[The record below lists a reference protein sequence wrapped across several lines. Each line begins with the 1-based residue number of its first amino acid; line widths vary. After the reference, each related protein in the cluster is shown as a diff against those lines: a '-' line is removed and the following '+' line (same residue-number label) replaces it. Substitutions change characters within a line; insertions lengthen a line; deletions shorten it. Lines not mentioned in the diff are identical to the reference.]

1 MTGRLAVA
9 RKSVAKKP
17 VALTIAGSDPSA
29 GAGFQADLKTF
40 AALKVYGFSVI
51 TAVIAQ
57 NSAKVVRVAP
67 VDAAMVTA
75 QLEALASE
83 RRPDALKTGALANA
97 AVVLAV
103 AEAIRAL
110 KMPAPVVDP
119 VLIASSGARLLDADG
134 EAAMRALIFPL
145 ARVVTPNIPEAEA
158 LSGVMIDGPEAM
170 RAAARALR
178 RMGARAVVI
187 KGGHPYTGGSADGA
201 PARAR
206 GARTGGERGEAP
218 LATGPGR
225 SGAGSAAAGSGGAEM
240 AAASGALRAGRR
252 SHRGGGATAV
262 DLLYDG
268 RNFVELAGVRIP
280 GGGAHGTGC
289 AFSAAIAAYLARGA
303 ELEAAVRGAKRFVAR
318 ALRHGF
324 ALGAG
329 RTMLDHF
336 AR

>member
-158 LSGVMIDGPEAM
+158 LSGVVIDGREAM
-170 RAAARALR
+170 RAAARALC
-178 RMGARAVVI
+178 RMGARAGVI

-206 GARTGGERGEAP
+206 GA
-218 LATGPGR
+218 
-225 SGAGSAAAGSGGAEM
+225 GSAAAGAGGVAARSGGSGAAAM
-240 AAASGALRAGRR
+240 AAARR
-252 SHRGGGATAV
+252 PWTCSTTAATSSNSRENV
-262 DLLYDG
+262 
-268 RNFVELAGVRIP
+268 FPV
-280 GGGAHGTGC
+280 
-289 AFSAAIAAYLARGA
+289 AARMAP
-303 ELEAAVRGAKRFVAR
+303 
-318 ALRHGF
+318 
-324 ALGAG
+324 
-329 RTMLDHF
+329 
-336 AR
+336 

>member
-1 MTGRLAVA
+1 MTGRLKNPIA
-9 RKSVAKKP
+9 RKSVAKRP
-17 VALTIAGSDPSA
+17 VALTIAGSDPSG

-57 NSAKVVRVAP
+57 NSTKVVRVAP

-83 RRPDALKTGALANA
+83 RRPDALKTGVLADA
-97 AVVLAV
+97 AVVRAV

-158 LSGVMIDGPEAM
+158 LSGVVIDGREAM
-170 RAAARALR
+170 RAAARALC

-225 SGAGSAAAGSGGAEM
+225 SGAGSAAEM
-240 AAASGALRAGRR
+240 AAAPGAPRAGRR
-252 SHRGGGATAV
+252 SGGATAM